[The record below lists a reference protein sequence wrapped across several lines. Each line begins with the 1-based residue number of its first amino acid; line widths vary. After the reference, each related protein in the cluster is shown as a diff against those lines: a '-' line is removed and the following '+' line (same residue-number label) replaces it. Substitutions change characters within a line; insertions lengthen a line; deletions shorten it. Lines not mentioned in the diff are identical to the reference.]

1 MKKIRKIC
9 KGIFLFMGII
19 FMTSVY
25 KVEASELSNEIDL
38 TERITELQELS
49 EVEPLAMYD
58 YVTDYA
64 DGTIVDTTNILI
76 PRTCKIRVTATMYAD
91 IGNNNILSA
100 GSPSLDV
107 RSATG
112 YDDYVRL
119 ISYSTKID
127 NSSSNINA
135 HFVTYTVTCELK
147 QQTSIGGVTSWEKVN
162 KTFSVKIKP
171 FD

>member
-9 KGIFLFMGII
+9 MGIFLFMGII
-19 FMTSVY
+19 FMTNVY

-38 TERITELQELS
+38 TECITELQELS
-49 EVEPLAMYD
+49 EVEPLAMY
-58 YVTDYA
+58 
-64 DGTIVDTTNILI
+64 
-76 PRTCKIRVTATMYAD
+76 
-91 IGNNNILSA
+91 
-100 GSPSLDV
+100 
-107 RSATG
+107 
-112 YDDYVRL
+112 DYVRL

-135 HFVTYTVTCELK
+135 HFVTYTITCELK